1 MTKLAWAARG
11 ISAATGAVLL
21 GSLMV
26 PSAAASGGMDHDPQ
40 HKKKGSHS
48 QKAQKTSRP
57 AKADPEDDGREEHKR
72 RCSVS
77 RDFSIASPDDIVPTI
92 VFRVATD
99 RQGHA
104 FLNDT
109 RNPGVWINLGVID
122 NAPSCVADTDIVVGP
137 THNLKI
143 DLLTKAGV
151 IHHTSCRIDPAVPYT
166 PANLA
171 SFCGVGFSAVPDT
184 PV

>member
-1 MTKLAWAARG
+1 
-11 ISAATGAVLL
+11 
-21 GSLMV
+21 
-26 PSAAASGGMDHDPQ
+26 MDHDPQ
-40 HKKKGSHS
+40 HKKKGSRS
-48 QKAQKTSRP
+48 QKAQKASRP
-57 AKADPEDDGREEHKR
+57 AKAADPDDDGREEHKR
-72 RCSVS
+72 RCSVP

-143 DLLTKAGV
+143 DLLAKTGV
-151 IHHTSCRIDPAVPYT
+151 IYHTSCVINPTVPYT

-171 SFCGVGFSAVPDT
+171 TFCGAFVAVPDT

>member
-11 ISAATGAVLL
+11 ISAVTGAVLL

-40 HKKKGSHS
+40 HKKKGSQKV
-48 QKAQKTSRP
+48 QKASRP
-57 AKADPEDDGREEHKR
+57 AKAADPDDDGREEHKR

-77 RDFSIASPDDIVPTI
+77 RDFSIASPDDIAPTI

-122 NAPSCVADTDIVVGP
+122 NAPSCVADTATVVGP
-137 THNLKI
+137 GHFLKI
-143 DLLTKAGV
+143 DLLARTGV
-151 IHHTSCRIDPAVPYT
+151 IYHASCLINPTVPYT

-171 SFCGVGFSAVPDT
+171 SFCGVGFNAVPDT